1 MRVLTFDFI
10 EDSRFGGSEREL
22 IKKDR
27 MLKEKVNVITE
38 GKVRELHFSG
48 EDGNSTSWRK
58 RYYVAR
64 NGETWNDTMAKI
76 NRIQAPF
83 YKFVRIGGVE
93 R

>member
-27 MLKEKVNVITE
+27 MLKEKVKVITE
-38 GKVRELHFSG
+38 GKVRKLHFSG
-48 EDGNSTSWRK
+48 EDGKSTSWRK

-64 NGETWNDTMAKI
+64 NGETWKDIMGKI

-83 YKFVRIGGVE
+83 YKFVRGAE